1 MEQPKTPASEFVR
14 ELQLSNKIPPKL
26 QVTFD
31 DEVEA
36 ALKAL
41 DELESKEIL
50 PEKNSATYVMAKR
63 KRSSFWRVLG
73 LLKDHKKTVVVLV
86 FLAIII
92 AALNMV
98 VPFII
103 KYLVDIFTGFFIGK
117 STATMSVLIWAA
129 SGILIAT
136 VLGQVFESIYDYKD
150 YKLAVII
157 RNHIHNMAF
166 EKYLRLHALFHHES
180 GSGSIIG
187 KIDRGASSTY
197 TIIEDFMFQTVLPQ
211 SLTYIAVVS
220 LLLWKNITIGFLT
233 MAPLP
238 IYLLVTQF
246 LASKVYK
253 IQRESNDIAD
263 TLSKEA
269 YDVASNVFTVK
280 KYGQENEEIKNQIK
294 LQNRIFQKDLQLDRY
309 WRWMRSSQA
318 VISMLGRLAVIIGAG
333 LLVFYGKNTVG
344 DFVLFV
350 TLYGIAYGPMSQLSL
365 VVQRV
370 RKFLANVE
378 KMFDILDEPIKI
390 KDKDGATAL
399 MPLER
404 ELEFREVSFK
414 YSEDKNWALK
424 NLSIKIPAGQIVAL
438 VGRSGSGKT
447 TFVNLLLR
455 SYDPQKGSIL
465 VDGHD
470 LRDIKQASLLGQIA
484 VVPQEVDLFSR
495 TIKENIAYGNPD
507 ASEADIVKAAK
518 LALCHDFTIKLP
530 EKYDTVVGERGI
542 KLSGGERQ
550 RVGIARAILRDPKIL
565 ILDEATSHLDTESE
579 RLIQEA
585 TDAVIKNRTSIIIA
599 HRFSTILKA
608 DMIFVFSKGELEA
621 AGTRD
626 ELLHKSPT
634 FKRLYSLQFSE

>member
-1 MEQPKTPASEFVR
+1 
-14 ELQLSNKIPPKL
+14 
-26 QVTFD
+26 
-31 DEVEA
+31 
-36 ALKAL
+36 
-41 DELESKEIL
+41 
-50 PEKNSATYVMAKR
+50 
-63 KRSSFWRVLG
+63 
-73 LLKDHKKTVVVLV
+73 
-86 FLAIII
+86 
-92 AALNMV
+92 
-98 VPFII
+98 
-103 KYLVDIFTGFFIGK
+103 
-117 STATMSVLIWAA
+117 
-129 SGILIAT
+129 
-136 VLGQVFESIYDYKD
+136 
-150 YKLAVII
+150 
-157 RNHIHNMAF
+157 
-166 EKYLRLHALFHHES
+166 
-180 GSGSIIG
+180 
-187 KIDRGASSTY
+187 
-197 TIIEDFMFQTVLPQ
+197 MFQTVLPQ
-211 SLTYIAVVS
+211 SLTYIAAVS

-333 LLVFYGKNTVG
+333 LLVFFGKKTGGVFGACPLVFYGKNTVG

-495 TIKENIAYGNPD
+495 TIKENIAYGNPY

-518 LALCHDFTIKLP
+518 LALCHDFIIKLP

-585 TDAVIKNRTSIIIA
+585 TDAVIKNRTSFIIA
-599 HRFSTILKA
+599 HRLSTVIHADLIL
-608 DMIFVFSKGELEA
+608 VFANGKIEA
-621 AGTRD
+621 TGTRD

>member
-350 TLYGIAYGPMSQLSL
+350 TLYGIAYGPM
-365 VVQRV
+365 
-370 RKFLANVE
+370 
-378 KMFDILDEPIKI
+378 KI

-424 NLSIKIPAGQIVAL
+424 NLSIKIPDGQIVAL